1 MINLCVTIYGTLYFS
16 DIEINKF
23 NSTEFVNRVFLT
35 MAYCKLK
42 NGDTIEDLKQY
53 YHNSS
58 FQKREPLTELDYFVT
73 KIGQPQYIR
82 VPENT
87 NANTFDYIYVEVN
100 LAITWKYDKKE
111 YYVKNKEAIDK
122 MVTDKIEKSKK
133 FQKYNIPINFLNL
146 TRVSL
151 KNQRRILEYVF
162 DLKRC

>member
-1 MINLCVTIYGTLYFS
+1 
-16 DIEINKF
+16 
-23 NSTEFVNRVFLT
+23 

-87 NANTFDYIYVEVN
+87 NTNTFDYIYVEVN

-111 YYVKNKEAIDK
+111 YYIKNKKAIDK

-133 FQKYNIPINFLNL
+133 FQNYNIPINFLNL